1 MTFSIYDLEILTD
14 AVVFAVLV
22 TIGGLVFWLVGKR
35 LSHGNR
41 PLRDARLA
49 LASAALLAVGAAG
62 VALRSTVDDAVPVAA
77 TIAAAPVDG
86 RAEARPS
93 FRPEEPTFAP
103 GDGSSK
109 RPEGSARSVDAAD
122 PVSADDGASTESHAD
137 DPGSGLGSDTVA
149 GPPSVGVEGPDAP
162 QDDPPQQPDDPPDDP
177 PDEDPIDAPDTDTDG
192 DDDTDTDGNDEGSG
206 QGPDGQGPPGQG
218 GGGPPGQGPDG
229 QGPPGHSGD
238 S

>member
-109 RPEGSARSVDAAD
+109 RPDGSAGTGDAAD
-122 PVSADDGASTESHAD
+122 PVSADDGARNHAE
-137 DPGSGLGSDTVA
+137 DPGSGSGSDTVA
-149 GPPSVGVEGPDAP
+149 GPPSVGVEGPDEPA
-162 QDDPPQQPDDPPDDP
+162 DDPPQQPDDPPDDP
-177 PDEDPIDAPDTDTDG
+177 PDEVPTDAPDTDTDG
-192 DDDTDTDGNDEGSG
+192 DDTDTDGDDEGSG

-229 QGPPGHSGD
+229 TGPPGHSG

>member
-14 AVVFAVLV
+14 AVAFAALV
-22 TIGGLVFWLVGKR
+22 TIGGAVSWLVGRR
-35 LSHGNR
+35 LSRGHR

-49 LASAALLAVGAAG
+49 LASAALIAVGVAG

-93 FRPEEPTFAP
+93 FRPEEPTLAP
-103 GDGSSK
+103 DDGSS
-109 RPEGSARSVDAAD
+109 RLPDGSARTRDTAD
-122 PVSADDGASTESHAD
+122 PVSADDDASAGSHAD
-137 DPGSGLGSDTVA
+137 DPGSGSGSDPVA
-149 GPPSVGVEGPDAP
+149 GPPSVGVEGPDEP
-162 QDDPPQQPDDPPDDP
+162 PDDPPQQPPDDP
-177 PDEDPIDAPDTDTDG
+177 PEEDPTDAPDPDTDG
-192 DDDTDTDGNDEGSG
+192 DTDDGGEGPSG
-206 QGPDGQGPPGQG
+206 QGPDGQGPPGHG
-218 GGGPPGQGPDG
+218 EGGPPGQGPDG

>member
-49 LASAALLAVGAAG
+49 LASAALLAVGATG

-109 RPEGSARSVDAAD
+109 RPDGSARTGDAAD
-122 PVSADDGASTESHAD
+122 PVSADDGARNHAD
-137 DPGSGLGSDTVA
+137 DPGSGSGSDTVA
-149 GPPSVGVEGPDAP
+149 GPPSVGVEGPDEPA
-162 QDDPPQQPDDPPDDP
+162 DDPPQQPDDPPDDP
-177 PDEDPIDAPDTDTDG
+177 PDEVPTDAPDTDTDS
-192 DDDTDTDGNDEGSG
+192 DDEGSG

-218 GGGPPGQGPDG
+218 GGVPPGQGPDG
-229 QGPPGHSGD
+229 TGPPGHSG

>member
-14 AVVFAVLV
+14 AVAFAALV
-22 TIGGLVFWLVGKR
+22 TIGGAVSWLVGRR
-35 LSHGNR
+35 LSRGHR

-49 LASAALLAVGAAG
+49 LASAALIAVGVAG

-103 GDGSSK
+103 GNGSSK
-109 RPEGSARSVDAAD
+109 RPDGSARTGDAAD
-122 PVSADDGASTESHAD
+122 PVSADDGARNHAD
-137 DPGSGLGSDTVA
+137 DPGSGSGSDTVA
-149 GPPSVGVEGPDAP
+149 GPPSVGVEGPDEPA
-162 QDDPPQQPDDPPDDP
+162 DDPPQQPDDPPDDP
-177 PDEDPIDAPDTDTDG
+177 PDEVPTDAPDTDTDS
-192 DDDTDTDGNDEGSG
+192 DDEGSG

-218 GGGPPGQGPDG
+218 GGVPPGQGPDG
-229 QGPPGHSGD
+229 TGPPGHSG

>member
-14 AVVFAVLV
+14 AVAFAALV
-22 TIGGLVFWLVGKR
+22 TIGGAVSWLVGRR
-35 LSHGNR
+35 LSRGHR

-49 LASAALLAVGAAG
+49 LASAALIAVGVAG
-62 VALRSTVDDAVPVAA
+62 VALRSTVDNAVPVAA

-109 RPEGSARSVDAAD
+109 RPDGSAGTGDAAD
-122 PVSADDGASTESHAD
+122 PVSADDGARNHAE
-137 DPGSGLGSDTVA
+137 DPGSGSGSDTVA
-149 GPPSVGVEGPDAP
+149 GPPSVGVEGPDEPA
-162 QDDPPQQPDDPPDDP
+162 DDPPQQPDDPPDDP
-177 PDEDPIDAPDTDTDG
+177 TDEVPTDAPDTDTDG
-192 DDDTDTDGNDEGSG
+192 DDTDTDGDGEGSG

-218 GGGPPGQGPDG
+218 EGEPQGQGPDG
-229 QGPPGHSGD
+229 QGPPGHGGD